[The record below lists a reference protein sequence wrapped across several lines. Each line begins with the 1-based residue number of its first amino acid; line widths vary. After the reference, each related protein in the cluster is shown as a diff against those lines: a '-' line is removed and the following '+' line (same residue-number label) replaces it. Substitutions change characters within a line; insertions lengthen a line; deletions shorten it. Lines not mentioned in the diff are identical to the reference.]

1 MLRQDRVSAT
11 APERR
16 RAPYPVSPVI
26 GPDGT
31 RAWQEMVAAAR
42 VLFSERG
49 YYATTVEAIAAATG
63 RSDTAFYQY
72 FQGKLEV
79 FRIFVEE
86 LGADLADHFAAIPV
100 LDADGLSEVESWIEG
115 LGHLLRRHSPV
126 FADWPLHT
134 EDQPA
139 TYNPSED
146 YMRRFADGMQA
157 ALRNAD
163 TGGLAPRVLAT
174 AIICL
179 VEWAHIASD
188 AAHAVADPRSHE
200 SAMHATLARI
210 IHRTVFPPAHPLAAP
225 PRGAT
230 RSVPPP
236 HLVAPL
242 AGLRKPVSRRGQA
255 KVEHICAAALH
266 AFERRGLA
274 GTSVNDIIAEAQIG
288 HGTFYQYWTGRD
300 AVFATL
306 AHRATGLMGD
316 HFTRLPGLDTPDDLG
331 EWLDD
336 WLSIVAT
343 HGTVFHIWTA
353 EIAQN
358 PELLPVARSARM
370 HLEQI
375 TARLHH
381 RWPDVAALD
390 TRSAAT
396 ALWSLLTEFP
406 YNAWVRHPVLTREQ
420 ILECQKLFLARGVLG
435 GREPRI
441 CGSLT
446 HSGE

>member
-1 MLRQDRVSAT
+1 MLRHRRVPASV
-11 APERR
+11 PERR

-42 VLFSERG
+42 VLFGERG

-79 FRIFVEE
+79 FQIFVEE
-86 LGADLADHFAAIPV
+86 LGADLADHFATMPV
-100 LDADGLSEVESWIEG
+100 LEAEGLREFESWIEG

-146 YMRRFADGMQA
+146 YMRQFADGMQA
-157 ALRNAD
+157 ALTKAD

-188 AAHAVADPRSHE
+188 AAHAVTDPRGHE

-210 IHRTVFPPAHPLAAP
+210 IHRTVFPPGHQVAAR

-236 HLVAPL
+236 ELIAFLRPEAAP
-242 AGLRKPVSRRGQA
+242 AGLRKPVTRRGRA
-255 KVEHICAAALH
+255 TVEHICAAALQ

-316 HFTRLPGLDTPDDLG
+316 HFARLPGLDSPDDLG

-336 WLSIVAT
+336 WLSIVEA

-353 EIAQN
+353 EIRQN
-358 PELLPVARSARM
+358 PALWPVARSARM

-375 TARLHH
+375 TDRLHE
-381 RWPDVAALD
+381 RWPNAVPLD
-390 TRSAAT
+390 TRPVAI

-406 YNAWVRHPVLTREQ
+406 YNAWVRHP
-420 ILECQKLFLARGVLG
+420 
-435 GREPRI
+435 
-441 CGSLT
+441 
-446 HSGE
+446 